1 MSAVYSPDG
10 KRILTSSTD
19 RTAKVWDAQTGQEL
33 IPLSGHDSGYGRG
46 PIVQMGSGL

>member
-1 MSAVYSPDG
+1 MSAVYSPHG

-19 RTAKVWDAQTGQEL
+19 RTAKVWGAQTGQEL